1 MYMHIDMPRPKIWR
15 DIWLVLVY
23 WSEHSH
29 WFAAELHPIRFG
41 WDAKTFTIPL
51 SAAIQKVFANEF
63 TLI

>member
-1 MYMHIDMPRPKIWR
+1 MCTQNMTRYMTRIIIH
-15 DIWLVLVY
+15 VY

-29 WFAAELHPIRFG
+29 WYAVELHPIRFA
-41 WDAKTFTIPL
+41 WDAKIFTIPL